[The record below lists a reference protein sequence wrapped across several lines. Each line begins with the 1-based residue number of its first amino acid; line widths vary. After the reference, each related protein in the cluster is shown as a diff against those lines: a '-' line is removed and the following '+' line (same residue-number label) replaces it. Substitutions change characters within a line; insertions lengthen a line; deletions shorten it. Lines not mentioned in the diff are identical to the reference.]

1 MSWTS
6 SAEIFKQLERR
17 WKSGDLI
24 RALLHG
30 GDGFPMRLRL
40 SVPTPR
46 DMAAEFART
55 QEWVAMLRSLPGIRL
70 ECRSIRSQM
79 LGHQELPSALWVD
92 TPEDAIA
99 HLQAQAEVERILAL
113 HASTMD
119 SLPEIIPWLEASPLR
134 ALALETSWERIL
146 RVVAWR
152 KSRPA
157 LPQVYV
163 RQIDLPGVDSK
174 FIESNTAVLS
184 ELFDLVSQSKG
195 ADRAVADFRARHG
208 FLREPNRIRF
218 RILDPGLH
226 FAALPG
232 CPDVE
237 LDENSFAA
245 LRLPVRRVFVTENK
259 TNFLTFPLVHRS
271 IVVFGAGYGMRALGH
286 AQWIHELPLY
296 YWGDIDTHGFAILSQ
311 LREFFPHAVSFLM
324 DEETLTRH
332 KESWTAE
339 LAPTRHPIT
348 LLSATETALFQKL
361 QTGVEWKGVRLE
373 QEKVLP
379 SFVDTALDQILSIEK
394 TPPSD

>member
-6 SAEIFKQLERR
+6 SADIRKQLERR
-17 WKSGDLI
+17 WKSGDLL
-24 RALLHG
+24 RALFHG
-30 GDGFPMRLRL
+30 GDGFPIRLRL

-46 DMAAEFART
+46 EMAAEFARA
-55 QEWVAMLRSLPGIRL
+55 QQWVAMLRSLPGTRL
-70 ECRSIRSQM
+70 ECRSIRSQT
-79 LGHQELPSALWVD
+79 LGYQELPSALWVD

-99 HLQAQAEVERILAL
+99 YLQSQAAAERILVL

-119 SLPEIIPWLEASPLR
+119 SLPEIIPWLEANPLKV
-134 ALALETSWERIL
+134 LALENSWERIL

-157 LPQVYV
+157 LPQIYV
-163 RQIDLPGVDSK
+163 RQIDLPGVDTK
-174 FIESNTAVLS
+174 FIESNTAVLC
-184 ELFDLVSQSKG
+184 ELFDIVSQSEV
-195 ADRAVADFRARHG
+195 ADEAAADFRTRHG
-208 FLREPNRIRF
+208 FLREPTRIRF

-237 LDENSFAA
+237 LDENSFTA
-245 LRLPVRRVFVTENK
+245 LGLPVRRVFVTENK
-259 TNFLTFPLVHRS
+259 TNFLTFPLVDRS
-271 IVVFGAGYGMRALGH
+271 IVIFGAGYGMRALGH

-311 LREFFPHAVSFLM
+311 LREVFPHAVSFLM

-339 LAPTRHPIT
+339 LTPARHPIA
-348 LLSATETALFQKL
+348 LLSAQESALLQKL

-373 QEKVLP
+373 QEKVLT
-379 SFVDTALDQILSIEK
+379 SFVDAALGQILLIER
-394 TPPSD
+394 TSRSD